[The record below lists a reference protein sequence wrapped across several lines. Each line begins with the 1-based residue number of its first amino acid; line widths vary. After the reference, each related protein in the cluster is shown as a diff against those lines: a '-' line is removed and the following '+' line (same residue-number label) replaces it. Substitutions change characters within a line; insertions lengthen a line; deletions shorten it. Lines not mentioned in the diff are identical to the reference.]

1 MPNLR
6 LQRYLARSGLGSRR
20 SCEELI
26 TSGRVSINGEIVSE
40 LGTVV
45 EEGDEIALDGIL
57 IEPHP
62 LKYYIVNKPK
72 GVISVNKDVHGRKWV
87 LDMIPEGRKMGLF
100 PIGRLDVDT
109 TGLMIITNDGELGNR
124 ISHPRYEV
132 QKTYIALVNGRVEK
146 DTLENMETGVV
157 IDNGEKVEGIRILDY
172 SYEGNQTSVK
182 LTIHEG
188 RYHVVRRIFL
198 AVNHRVRDLKRVA
211 VGGLELEDLQEGSYR
226 EMDRGEL
233 AKSIGLE

>member
-1 MPNLR
+1 MPVLR
-6 LQRYLARSGLGSRR
+6 LQRYLARAGLGSRR

-26 TSGRVSINGEIVSE
+26 TSGRVSVRGEVADQ

-45 EEGDEIALDGIL
+45 DESDEITLDGIV

-62 LKYYIVNKPK
+62 LRYFLVNKPK
-72 GVISVNKDVHGRKWV
+72 GIISVNKDVHGRKWV
-87 LDMIPEGRKMGLF
+87 VDMIPNGREMGLF

-132 QKTYIALVNGRVEK
+132 RKTYAALVNGRMKEEALKGMEK
-146 DTLENMETGVV
+146 GVL
-157 IDNGEKVEGIRILDY
+157 IDNGKLVEGVRILEH
-172 SYEGNQTSVK
+172 SYQGDRTLVR

-198 AVNHRVRDLKRVA
+198 AVKHRVRELRREA
-211 VGGLELEDLQEGSYR
+211 VGGLELGDLAEGSFR
-226 EMDRGEL
+226 EIDRKRL
-233 AKSIGLE
+233 VDLIGLE